1 MNKVALIS
9 PSQNAVSET
18 FIKKH
23 RSLLGEHCV
32 YYYGGELP
40 FFEGNGKPI
49 MKRDVQYFVQSLA
62 NRVLRKMHYS
72 LHKEALGRSFIKNNI
87 SIVLAEYGTTAAA
100 VYEVCEKLG
109 IPIIPHFHG
118 FDISMSSVVEKHAD
132 AYRNMFTISKKVI
145 SVSPPMTD
153 ALVNLGCERGKI
165 VELPCAPDASFF
177 TLPRQEEDG
186 TLLFV
191 GRFVEKKA
199 PHLLILAFQKVL
211 QLSPEAKLILVGDGP
226 LLGACKQLV
235 SALNI
240 PNIEFKGAL
249 MHKDV
254 KALFSTTSI
263 FVQHSMQAANGDM
276 EGTPVSVME
285 ASAAGIPVVS
295 TDHAGIPYVVEH
307 GKTGYIVK
315 EGDISS
321 MAQYIHELLVS
332 KEKRDTF
339 ASAAKLKM
347 AESFKP
353 EQYEQRFLKT
363 VFDDN

>member
-1 MNKVALIS
+1 MTARYITSEQLAHQISLTAEQQQFEILIS
-9 PSQNAVSET
+9 NQLTQKQWADWDEFIPSGNLMLQHAYLSSIASTLFHDKSIQFVQVLKG
-18 FIKKH
+18 KKLVGAFPVQLIWAE
-23 RSLLGEHCV
+23 SSNL
-32 YYYGGELP
+32 
-40 FFEGNGKPI
+40 EGN
-49 MKRDVQYFVQSLA
+49 
-62 NRVLRKMHYS
+62 
-72 LHKEALGRSFIKNNI
+72 
-87 SIVLAEYGTTAAA
+87 T
-100 VYEVCEKLG
+100 
-109 IPIIPHFHG
+109 
-118 FDISMSSVVEKHAD
+118 
-132 AYRNMFTISKKVI
+132 
-145 SVSPPMTD
+145 
-153 ALVNLGCERGKI
+153 
-165 VELPCAPDASFF
+165 
-177 TLPRQEEDG
+177 
-186 TLLFV
+186 
-191 GRFVEKKA
+191 EKKNS
-199 PHLLILAFQKVL
+199 LVQNTIRK
-211 QLSPEAKLILVGDGP
+211 ILVGDGP

-235 SALNI
+235 SAMNI

-315 EGDISS
+315 EGDIST

-332 KEKRDTF
+332 KEKRASF
-339 ASAAKLKM
+339 ASAAKSKM
-347 AESFKP
+347 AGSCTP